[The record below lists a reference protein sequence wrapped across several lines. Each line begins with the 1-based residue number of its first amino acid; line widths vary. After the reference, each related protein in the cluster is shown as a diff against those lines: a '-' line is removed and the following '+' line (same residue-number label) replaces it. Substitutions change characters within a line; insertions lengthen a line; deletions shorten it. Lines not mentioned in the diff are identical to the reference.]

1 MKFGWRGAL
10 GIVLSVAA
18 LWWTLHDVDLHAVW
32 LVIAESNAYWW
43 AACVITATAIFPLRA
58 RRWRAL
64 LEPVAGRLPFAP
76 LWQSTAVGMM
86 VNNVAPA
93 RAGEFARAFAIS
105 RAEPRVKFTAA
116 FASLA
121 VDRLFD
127 GVVVLL
133 LMIAATFDP
142 AFPRDNAMASTLAV
156 TMKGAAIF
164 LAAVLAV
171 LGALVYTPAQVFAIY
186 DNLGGATLP
195 KLAAKLRPL
204 LEGFASGLGVLRSP
218 RLLLEVLFWT
228 VVHWLCNALAFW
240 CGFKALGISAP
251 WTAALLLQG
260 LIAIGVAVPSS
271 PGFFGVF
278 EYFAKQGL
286 GLYGVPDAQAVSFGF
301 GFHFLSYIPI
311 TLMGAWYLSR
321 LNLRLKDFSGAPPP
335 PPPAK

>member
-1 MKFGWRGAL
+1 
-10 GIVLSVAA
+10 
-18 LWWTLHDVDLHAVW
+18 
-32 LVIAESNAYWW
+32 
-43 AACVITATAIFPLRA
+43 
-58 RRWRAL
+58 
-64 LEPVAGRLPFAP
+64 
-76 LWQSTAVGMM
+76 M

-127 GVVVLL
+127 GVVVLG
-133 LMIAATFDP
+133 LMILATLDP
-142 AFPRDNAMASTLAV
+142 AFPRDNAMAATLA
-156 TMKGAAIF
+156 TSMKGAAIF
-164 LAAVLAV
+164 LGAVLAV
-171 LGALVYTPAQVFAIY
+171 LGALTYTPAQLFAIF
-186 DNLGGATLP
+186 DRVGRIAP
-195 KLAAKLRPL
+195 PVAAKLRPL

-218 RLLLEVLFWT
+218 RLLLEVFFWT
-228 VVHWLCNALAFW
+228 VVHWLCNAFAFW
-240 CGFKALGISAP
+240 CGFKALGIVAP
-251 WTAALLLQG
+251 LTAALLLQG

-286 GLYGVPDAQAVSFGF
+286 GMYGVPDAQAVSFGF

-321 LNLRLKDFSGAPPP
+321 LNLHLKDFSADST
-335 PPPAK
+335 PPA

>member
-10 GIVLSVAA
+10 GIVLSAAA
-18 LWWTLHDVDLHAVW
+18 LWWTLHDVDLRAVW
-32 LVIAESNAYWW
+32 QVIAESNAWWW
-43 AACVITATAIFPLRA
+43 AASMITATCIFPLRA

-64 LEPVAGRLPFAP
+64 LAPVAGRLPFAP

-127 GVVVLL
+127 GVVVLM
-133 LMIAATFDP
+133 LMIVATLDP
-142 AFPRDNAMASTLAV
+142 AFPRDNAMAATLAV
-156 TMKGAAIF
+156 SMKGAAIF
-164 LAAVLAV
+164 LAAVLTV
-171 LGALVYTPAQVFAIY
+171 LGALVYTPAQLFAIY
-186 DNLGGATLP
+186 DRVGQVAP
-195 KLAAKLRPL
+195 KVAAKLRPL

-218 RLLLEVLFWT
+218 RLLLEVFFWT
-228 VVHWLCNALAFW
+228 LVHWLCNAFAFW
-240 CGFKALGISAP
+240 CGFQALGISAP
-251 WTAALLLQG
+251 LTAALLLQG

-286 GLYGVPDAQAVSFGF
+286 GMYGVADAQAVSFGF

-321 LNLRLKDFSGAPPP
+321 LNLHLKDFSADST
-335 PPPAK
+335 PPAA